1 MDVEEDL
8 LIVDEVGVSSQQA
21 GREQTSARPVFSDP
35 ERVYCRVADPG
46 QKRLRRSEGSGGY
59 SYADA
64 VRDRVV
70 RNSNVARRKSTI
82 GAQRGAS
89 FSNITGFRC
98 SRSQDDSPNFLGDR
112 CHVRQHET
120 FLDVRSQE
128 PKEDRKSTSSRLST
142 PASQKN
148 EIVLNNNRFEIVDRY
163 EEKPRIDFSAN
174 NLGYR
179 FILKQDILGF
189 RCLGDPKL
197 QEFGLN
203 ELRLASSRS
212 RRNKILGNCNR
223 CRATERERDTVEHKS
238 TSDSRE
244 PLHSTDMK
252 SQVHQP
258 RIGAERDNDFC
269 RRELLRPDRFD
280 GTGCLKTF
288 LKNLRY
294 VPGEA
299 SQVLWDLT
307 GLGYQELVSKL
318 EDRFGTRGHEESYR
332 YELQI
337 LRRKPGES
345 LRELSMVTKR
355 LMSLAYPGEQSR
367 LATHLARDFFLTALD
382 NAKLELKVR
391 EKEPK
396 NIDDAL
402 RFAQRLE
409 VSKMVVDSSH
419 RFDPQVKD
427 FQAGAENMESMVR
440 QIAFLQKSF
449 EELRNK
455 RVQPTVSRVERE
467 KICFN
472 CKKPGHLAVKC
483 PQKNETCKSQTYS
496 QIRPTKKKLKA
507 VNNTE
512 IPVKREM
519 KLQIKVDDYSK
530 SALVLVSDHVS
541 KIVLG
546 LDWLR
551 NNHISWKFGEGKIT
565 VGNKNRTM
573 NLVIKH
579 FSCRK
584 LCRIEVHTEVRI
596 PAQTELDVPA
606 KMIVRQPSKLE
617 STGFMCS
624 ENRQIELGV
633 YVARTLLPIK
643 YERQCVRILN
653 VNDQPGVINRGTR
666 LPDLSSAVEAKESV
680 DRLAYENLTEVT
692 GMVDGLVKDISKKA
706 REELIQILKSFSD
719 RFSCASGEI
728 GAAKGVF
735 HKIDTQDA
743 RPIKQQLRRH
753 TPAHQK
759 VIAEQVEPEDI
770 AEDDSIG
777 EPTEAPSRSSD
788 ESTESLVQTWTG
800 KDRPEFLPGQPD
812 IVPELVKL
820 ADELFDQRP
829 DLFAVGNQPSMDLFA
844 GLDERPTENDQQ
856 LTETQSSTTA
866 TTKRKRRKPTRWG
879 PELER

>member
-46 QKRLRRSEGSGGY
+46 QERLRRSEGSGGY

-98 SRSQDDSPNFLGDR
+98 SRSQGYSPNFLGDR

-120 FLDVRSQE
+120 FLDFRSQE
-128 PKEDRKSTSSRLST
+128 PKEDRRSTSSRLST
-142 PASQKN
+142 PASQQN

-179 FILKQDILGF
+179 FIPKQDILGF
-189 RCLGDPKL
+189 RCQGDPKL

-203 ELRLASSRS
+203 KLRLASSRS

-223 CRATERERDTVEHKS
+223 CRATERERDTVEHKL

-244 PLHSTDMK
+244 PLHLTGMK

-288 LKNLRY
+288 LKKFEICARYNNWNLVDMEAY
-294 VPGEA
+294 LSCSLTGEA

-367 LATHLARDFFLTALD
+367 LATHLARDFFLSALD
-382 NAKLELKVR
+382 NAELELKVR

-409 VSKMVVDSSH
+409 VSKMV
-419 RFDPQVKD
+419 
-427 FQAGAENMESMVR
+427 
-440 QIAFLQKSF
+440 
-449 EELRNK
+449 
-455 RVQPTVSRVERE
+455 
-467 KICFN
+467 
-472 CKKPGHLAVKC
+472 
-483 PQKNETCKSQTYS
+483 
-496 QIRPTKKKLKA
+496 
-507 VNNTE
+507 
-512 IPVKREM
+512 
-519 KLQIKVDDYSK
+519 
-530 SALVLVSDHVS
+530 
-541 KIVLG
+541 
-546 LDWLR
+546 
-551 NNHISWKFGEGKIT
+551 
-565 VGNKNRTM
+565 
-573 NLVIKH
+573 
-579 FSCRK
+579 
-584 LCRIEVHTEVRI
+584 
-596 PAQTELDVPA
+596 
-606 KMIVRQPSKLE
+606 
-617 STGFMCS
+617 
-624 ENRQIELGV
+624 
-633 YVARTLLPIK
+633 
-643 YERQCVRILN
+643 
-653 VNDQPGVINRGTR
+653 
-666 LPDLSSAVEAKESV
+666 
-680 DRLAYENLTEVT
+680 
-692 GMVDGLVKDISKKA
+692 
-706 REELIQILKSFSD
+706 
-719 RFSCASGEI
+719 
-728 GAAKGVF
+728 
-735 HKIDTQDA
+735 
-743 RPIKQQLRRH
+743 
-753 TPAHQK
+753 
-759 VIAEQVEPEDI
+759 
-770 AEDDSIG
+770 
-777 EPTEAPSRSSD
+777 
-788 ESTESLVQTWTG
+788 
-800 KDRPEFLPGQPD
+800 
-812 IVPELVKL
+812 
-820 ADELFDQRP
+820 
-829 DLFAVGNQPSMDLFA
+829 
-844 GLDERPTENDQQ
+844 
-856 LTETQSSTTA
+856 
-866 TTKRKRRKPTRWG
+866 
-879 PELER
+879 

>member
-46 QKRLRRSEGSGGY
+46 QERLRRSEGSGGY

-89 FSNITGFRC
+89 FSNITDFRC
-98 SRSQDDSPNFLGDR
+98 SRSQGDSPNFLGDR

-120 FLDVRSQE
+120 FLDFRSQE
-128 PKEDRKSTSSRLST
+128 PKEDRRSTSSRLST
-142 PASQKN
+142 PASQQN

-179 FILKQDILGF
+179 FIPKQDILGF
-189 RCLGDPKL
+189 RCQGDPKL

-203 ELRLASSRS
+203 KLRLASSRS

-238 TSDSRE
+238 TSRE
-244 PLHSTDMK
+244 PLHSTGMK

-288 LKNLRY
+288 FKKFEICARYNNWNLVDMEAY
-294 VPGEA
+294 LSCSLTGEA

-337 LRRKPGES
+337 LRQKP
-345 LRELSMVTKR
+345 
-355 LMSLAYPGEQSR
+355 
-367 LATHLARDFFLTALD
+367 ALD
-382 NAKLELKVR
+382 NAELELKVK

-419 RFDPQVKD
+419 STVDHVNKSI
-427 FQAGAENMESMVR
+427 ENNDRVLYLPITINGKRRLGLLDSGSSVSIVPTSMVDVT
-440 QIAFLQKSF
+440 K
-449 EELRNK
+449 
-455 RVQPTVSRVERE
+455 
-467 KICFN
+467 
-472 CKKPGHLAVKC
+472 
-483 PQKNETCKSQTYS
+483 
-496 QIRPTKKKLKA
+496 IRPTKKRLKA

-512 IPVKREM
+512 IPVKGEM

-541 KIVLG
+541 EIVLG

-551 NNHISWKFGEGKIT
+551 NNHISWKFGEGKIA

-573 NLVIKH
+573 KLVIKH

-584 LCRIEVHTEVRI
+584 LCRIEAHTEVRI

-624 ENRQIELGV
+624 ENRQIESGV

-692 GMVDGLVKDISKKA
+692 GMVDGLVKDIFKKA

-728 GAAKGVF
+728 GATKGVF
-735 HKIDTQDA
+735 HKIYTQDA
-743 RPIKQQLRRH
+743 RPVKQQLRRH

-800 KDRPEFLPGQPD
+800 EDTPEFLTGQPD

-879 PELER
+879 PELERWMVEVPESGEDL

>member
-1 MDVEEDL
+1 MDVEKDL

-46 QKRLRRSEGSGGY
+46 QERLRRSEGSSGY

-70 RNSNVARRKSTI
+70 RNSNVARRNIQTLQVL
-82 GAQRGAS
+82 GAAGA
-89 FSNITGFRC
+89 
-98 SRSQDDSPNFLGDR
+98 
-112 CHVRQHET
+112 
-120 FLDVRSQE
+120 
-128 PKEDRKSTSSRLST
+128 K
-142 PASQKN
+142 
-148 EIVLNNNRFEIVDRY
+148 
-163 EEKPRIDFSAN
+163 
-174 NLGYR
+174 
-179 FILKQDILGF
+179 DILGF
-189 RCLGDPKL
+189 RCQGDPKL

-223 CRATERERDTVEHKS
+223 CRATERERDTVKQKS

-244 PLHSTDMK
+244 PLHSTGVK

-258 RIGAERDNDFC
+258 RIGAERDNDFS

-288 LKNLRY
+288 LKKFEICARYNNWNLVDMEAY
-294 VPGEA
+294 LSCSLTGEA
-299 SQVLWDLT
+299 AQVLWDLT

-355 LMSLAYPGEQSR
+355 LMSLAYPGEQSK
-367 LATHLARDFFLTALD
+367 LATHLARDFFLSALD
-382 NAKLELKVR
+382 NAELEFKVR

-396 NIDDAL
+396 NIKKRLKIFKQGQKTWSQWYDRL
-402 RFAQRLE
+402 RSFKSHSKNSEIKECSQRYPELSE
-409 VSKMVVDSSH
+409 RKFVLI
-419 RFDPQVKD
+419 
-427 FQAGAENMESMVR
+427 VR
-440 QIAFLQKSF
+440 SQIGHF
-449 EELRNK
+449 
-455 RVQPTVSRVERE
+455 VRE
-467 KICFN
+467 
-472 CKKPGHLAVKC
+472 C
-483 PQKNETCKSQTYS
+483 PQKGMTSSTVDYVNKSIESNDRVMYLPSTINGKRRLGLLDS
-496 QIRPTKKKLKA
+496 GSSVSIVPTSMVDVTKIRPTKKRLKA
-507 VNNTE
+507 VNNTK
-512 IPVKREM
+512 IPVKGEM

-541 KIVLG
+541 EIVLG

-551 NNHISWKFGEGKIT
+551 NNHISWK
-565 VGNKNRTM
+565 
-573 NLVIKH
+573 
-579 FSCRK
+579 K
-584 LCRIEVHTEVRI
+584 LCRIEAHTEVRI

-624 ENRQIELGV
+624 ENRQIESGV
-633 YVARTLLPIK
+633 YVARTLLLIK
-643 YERQCVRILN
+643 YEGQCVRILN
-653 VNDQPGVINRGTR
+653 VNDQPGVIKRRTR

-692 GMVDGLVKDISKKA
+692 GMVDGLVKDFSKKA

-743 RPIKQQLRRH
+743 RPVKQQLRRH

-759 VIAEQVEPEDI
+759 VIAEQTFLVKTMTFNTKTAYLL
-770 AEDDSIG
+770 AEIEMNFEYLATNLSCSSSVKNDYEGIIFIHIR
-777 EPTEAPSRSSD
+777 PAKTLRSSD
-788 ESTESLVQTWTG
+788 FSAL
-800 KDRPEFLPGQPD
+800 
-812 IVPELVKL
+812 ELSFFYFEVNKNNNNL
-820 ADELFDQRP
+820 RIAEVISIDQRKP
-829 DLFAVGNQPSMDLFA
+829 QINEQQRMATSLKTRLTRRILLKDLTSK
-844 GLDERPTENDQQ
+844 ENEQNKDIIN
-856 LTETQSSTTA
+856 
-866 TTKRKRRKPTRWG
+866 
-879 PELER
+879 

>member
-46 QKRLRRSEGSGGY
+46 QERLRRSEGSGGY

-64 VRDRVV
+64 VRDRVMLGH
-70 RNSNVARRKSTI
+70 RNRRRI
-82 GAQRGAS
+82 ENQPRAD
-89 FSNITGFRC
+89 F
-98 SRSQDDSPNFLGDR
+98 
-112 CHVRQHET
+112 
-120 FLDVRSQE
+120 
-128 PKEDRKSTSSRLST
+128 RLST
-142 PASQKN
+142 PASQQN
-148 EIVLNNNRFEIVDRY
+148 EIILNNNRFEIVDRY

-179 FILKQDILGF
+179 FIPKQDILDF
-189 RCLGDPKL
+189 RCQGDPKL

-212 RRNKILGNCNR
+212 RQNKILGNSNR
-223 CRATERERDTVEHKS
+223 CRATERERDTVEHES
-238 TSDSRE
+238 TCDSQE
-244 PLHSTDMK
+244 PLHSTDVK

-288 LKNLRY
+288 LKKFEICARYNNWNLVDMEAY
-294 VPGEA
+294 LSCSLTGEA

-367 LATHLARDFFLTALD
+367 LATHLARDFFLSALD
-382 NAKLELKVR
+382 NAELELKVR

-483 PQKNETCKSQTYS
+483 PEKNETCKSQTYS
-496 QIRPTKKKLKA
+496 QECDGSESGFGSESRDSEKIR
-507 VNNTE
+507 
-512 IPVKREM
+512 I
-519 KLQIKVDDYSK
+519 
-530 SALVLVSDHVS
+530 
-541 KIVLG
+541 
-546 LDWLR
+546 
-551 NNHISWKFGEGKIT
+551 
-565 VGNKNRTM
+565 
-573 NLVIKH
+573 
-579 FSCRK
+579 
-584 LCRIEVHTEVRI
+584 
-596 PAQTELDVPA
+596 
-606 KMIVRQPSKLE
+606 
-617 STGFMCS
+617 
-624 ENRQIELGV
+624 
-633 YVARTLLPIK
+633 
-643 YERQCVRILN
+643 
-653 VNDQPGVINRGTR
+653 RG
-666 LPDLSSAVEAKESV
+666 S
-680 DRLAYENLTEVT
+680 
-692 GMVDGLVKDISKKA
+692 
-706 REELIQILKSFSD
+706 
-719 RFSCASGEI
+719 
-728 GAAKGVF
+728 
-735 HKIDTQDA
+735 
-743 RPIKQQLRRH
+743 
-753 TPAHQK
+753 
-759 VIAEQVEPEDI
+759 
-770 AEDDSIG
+770 
-777 EPTEAPSRSSD
+777 
-788 ESTESLVQTWTG
+788 
-800 KDRPEFLPGQPD
+800 
-812 IVPELVKL
+812 
-820 ADELFDQRP
+820 
-829 DLFAVGNQPSMDLFA
+829 
-844 GLDERPTENDQQ
+844 
-856 LTETQSSTTA
+856 
-866 TTKRKRRKPTRWG
+866 
-879 PELER
+879 